1 MECKSLNDC
10 FRGYLKEIEVS
21 QKVKDT
27 LENARLKV
35 KRALTDGIG
44 ERTAQEGNRIVP
56 RFMRQGS
63 AGYKTQNMPCFP
75 PAQQVDFDY
84 GCYLPLSYHEDE
96 SEPRDAANDFFDM
109 VDSILRPLAE
119 ENGWIAE
126 KGKKSYCLTL
136 SEMIHFDVPLYSV
149 PDKEFQK
156 IRDMRPTNECQLGS
170 VFAASDEQE
179 ERDLDWDDLPTK
191 SIMLAYRDDNGLY
204 SWKKS
209 DPRLLNLYFMNKGD
223 NDRAIYRI
231 LKGWRDYNFRDGKGP
246 SSIFLMSLAEKANAN
261 NSFTDDISVEL
272 LKVLK
277 FIRSMPLPND
287 DVVSVENP
295 ADPREG
301 IKCPKDKF
309 EELQSR
315 AVGFASAIAGNM
327 DPSDAAR
334 SQTVQHHLGKRF
346 PVIKDS
352 VQINRRGALPSVRAG

>member
-21 QKVKDT
+21 QEVKET
-27 LENARLKV
+27 LEDARLKI

-63 AGYKTQNMPCFP
+63 AGYKTQNMPCCP

-84 GCYLPLSYHEDE
+84 GCYLPLSYHEDK
-96 SEPRDAANDFFDM
+96 SEPREAANDFFDM
-109 VDSILRPLAE
+109 VDSILKPLAKV
-119 ENGWIAE
+119 NGWTTE
-126 KGKKSYCLTL
+126 KKKKSYCLTL
-136 SEMIHFDVPLYSV
+136 SQEIHFDVPLYSA
-149 PDKEFQK
+149 DKDFPK
-156 IRDMRPTNECQLGS
+156 IRDMQSANESVQGS
-170 VFAASDEQE
+170 TYSACDEQE
-179 ERDLDWDDLPTK
+179 ERDLDWDDLPTE
-191 SIMLAYRDDNGLY
+191 SIMLAYREDNGLY

-209 DPRLLNLYFMNKGD
+209 DPRMLNLYFMNKGD
-223 NDRAIYRI
+223 DDRAIYRI
-231 LKGWRDYNFRDGKGP
+231 LKGWRDFNFQDGKGP
-246 SSIFLMSLAEKANAN
+246 SSIFLMSLAEKANAGK
-261 NSFTDDISVEL
+261 SFTDDISAEL
-272 LKVLK
+272 LKDLK
-277 FIRSMPLPND
+277 FIKSMPLTD
-287 DVVSVENP
+287 DDDEVSVENP

-301 IKCPKDKF
+301 IKCSTEKF
-309 EELQSR
+309 KELQSR

-334 SQTVQHHLGKRF
+334 SLAVQRHLGKRF